1 MVRAGLTTERV
12 VEAAADLADSV
23 GFDQV
28 TISALA
34 RGFGVKDASLYSHVR
49 NLHDL
54 RTRVALFAAGEFIDR
69 INTAVAGRAGK
80 DALIAFADAY
90 RSFALE
96 RPGRYEATQMRI
108 DPAVAVRTSAYR
120 RTVET
125 IGAVLR
131 AYGLTEP
138 DLTDAVRL
146 LRSTL
151 HGYCALEANGGFGAP
166 RDVRRSWDR
175 AVEALHFLLE
185 HWSSAVSEE
194 ERDD

>member
-23 GFDQV
+23 GFDKV

-54 RTRVALFAAGEFIDR
+54 RTRVALLAAGEFIDR
-69 INTAVAGRAGK
+69 INAAVVGRAGK
-80 DALIAFADAY
+80 DALMAFADAY

-96 RPGRYEATQMRI
+96 CPGRYEATQMRV
-108 DPAVAVRTSAYR
+108 DPAFAARTSAYR
-120 RTVET
+120 RTIET
-125 IGAVLR
+125 IGAMLR
-131 AYGLTEP
+131 AYGLAEP
-138 DLTDAVRL
+138 DLTDVVRL

-166 RDVRRSWDR
+166 RDVRTSWER
-175 AVEALHFLLE
+175 AVGALHFLLE
-185 HWSSAVSEE
+185 HWPSAMKEGE
-194 ERDD
+194 HDD